1 MLLMFF
7 VLNMI
12 LYKKLQRKYWMR
24 VSDFMKKIMKVLL
37 LMGKGE
43 RNYLKNGI
51 YLGMI
56 LESLLIFYPKCSHI
70 KKLAN
75 IQGSMLLLRNTI

>member
-43 RNYLKNGI
+43 KNYLKNGI

-70 KKLAN
+70 KK
-75 IQGSMLLLRNTI
+75 